1 MTVPGAEHH
10 AAALLQ
16 LLRTLAQN
24 PRLAAELQRAERQF
38 GAPALAT
45 AAGQCRFAE
54 WFVLERDSE
63 VLGAVPAQLP
73 DHAEA
78 CSAFDGSLAGAFL
91 VTSLAPTAALV
102 RDLQDDGML
111 ELRVPQGSLQP
122 GDLLVGRLFATE
134 GGWLPSV
141 AAGVFRPGTAIGEAF
156 RADLARLELD
166 RRLQQVE
173 LEHLLLRRADQG
185 PSPTAPAQPASLHPE
200 RLEAELDQLLQ
211 KGGSSASATA
221 ISAQL
226 AAAMRPGAV
235 IGPLLESLAF
245 DTEVDLDAA
254 RRLLLELWQ
263 SLHADGA
270 AAAEPMAVPPGLSL
284 GEQLVHRLEAGLAA
298 QQDPEELFADL
309 ERMAG
314 IDDDEEEG
322 DAGVDPGGD
331 LGPLVQEF
339 LWETGAG
346 DDSAI
351 ARTLQT
357 LVQLQENAALPR
369 PDLEQVTAKDLE
381 RLLLHLYLGASP
393 TGRHAAVTTAHA
405 QLQEFYAWAAV
416 TLEQPELLG
425 HVAAEGL
432 PLLAQSARL
441 GAASA
446 ALSTPPAPG
455 LRPLVLEVEDTGS
468 DGFGVADDDGNHHW
482 LTCSGAAAALIQVGD
497 LVVAALAGK
506 GSGQTLQ
513 GPVVVLPEFARSF
526 LE

>member
-1 MTVPGAEHH
+1 MTAPGAEHH

-24 PRLAAELQRAERQF
+24 PKLSAELQRAQRQF
-38 GAPALAT
+38 GEPALQT
-45 AAGQCRFAE
+45 TAGQCRFAE

-73 DHAEA
+73 AYAAA
-78 CSAFDGSLAGAFL
+78 CSAFDGSLTGAFV
-91 VTSLAPTAALV
+91 VTSVVPTGALV
-102 RDLQDDGML
+102 RDLQDEGML
-111 ELRVPQGSLQP
+111 ELHVPAGSLQT
-122 GDLLVGRLFATE
+122 GDLLVGRLFATV

-141 AAGVFRPGTAIGEAF
+141 AAGVFRPGIAIGEAF
-156 RADLARLELD
+156 RVDLARLELD
-166 RRLQQVE
+166 RRLQQIE
-173 LEHLLLRRADQG
+173 IEHLLLRRPDQG
-185 PSPTAPAQPASLHPE
+185 PSPTAPIRPASIHPE

-211 KGGSSASATA
+211 QAGCRDSATA
-221 ISAQL
+221 ISARL
-226 AAAMRPGAV
+226 AAAARPGPV
-235 IGPLLESLAF
+235 MGPLLETLAF
-245 DTEVDLDAA
+245 DSTVDLDAA

-263 SLHADGA
+263 ALHPEGEAPN
-270 AAAEPMAVPPGLSL
+270 EPATAPPGLSL
-284 GEQLVHRLEAGLAA
+284 GEQLVHRLETGLAA
-298 QQDPEELFADL
+298 QQDPEELFAEL
-309 ERMAG
+309 ERLAG
-314 IDDDEEEG
+314 IDDDEA
-322 DAGVDPGGD
+322 DSDPGVDPGGD

-339 LWETGAG
+339 LWETGAS
-346 DDSAI
+346 DDSPI

-369 PDLEQVTAKDLE
+369 PDLHQVTPQDLE
-381 RLLLHLYLGASP
+381 RLLLHLYLGAGP
-393 TGRHAAVTTAHA
+393 TERHAAVTTAHA

-416 TLEQPELLG
+416 TLEQPDLLAT
-425 HVAAEGL
+425 VAPEAL

-455 LRPLVLEVEDTGS
+455 LRPLVLEIEDTGR
-468 DGFGVADDDGNHHW
+468 DGFGVADDEGNHHW
-482 LTCSGAAAALIQVGD
+482 LACSSQSAALVRVGD
-497 LVVAALAGK
+497 LVVAALVGK